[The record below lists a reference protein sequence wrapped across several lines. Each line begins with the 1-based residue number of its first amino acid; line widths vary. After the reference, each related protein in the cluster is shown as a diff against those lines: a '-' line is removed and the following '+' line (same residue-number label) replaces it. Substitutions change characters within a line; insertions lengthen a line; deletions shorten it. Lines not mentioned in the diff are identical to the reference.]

1 MTEPR
6 RPLPF
11 SDHHPLD
18 GAPLHE
24 RLRDGV
30 KVYTALAAELAASPD
45 PQDAA
50 DVDGA
55 GRIAW
60 ILGEAADKIEQS
72 SAARR
77 AFLERAI
84 VHPGPVE
91 PVDPVW
97 DFRTAEDLECQVIDR
112 LDREMRLEREVWAM
126 RQLADEKIGRDADL
140 ARGAIEV
147 VRDMVAMFEERIVGL
162 EREIRSLR
170 TFDRSDLL

>member
-1 MTEPR
+1 MR
-6 RPLPF
+6 SSRARPL
-11 SDHHPLD
+11 
-18 GAPLHE
+18 A
-24 RLRDGV
+24 
-30 KVYTALAAELAASPD
+30 
-45 PQDAA
+45 
-50 DVDGA
+50 
-55 GRIAW
+55 
-60 ILGEAADKIEQS
+60 
-72 SAARR
+72 AARR

-97 DFRTAEDLECQVIDR
+97 DFRTAEDLERQVVER

-140 ARGAIEV
+140 ARGSIEV
-147 VRDMVAMFEERIVGL
+147 VRDMVAMFEERIAGL